1 MTMDIAQRL
10 RTILEEF
17 TRDLASFRLG
27 RATPALVEHIL
38 VDYYGTPT
46 PLKQL
51 ATITAPEAKM
61 LMVSPFDMNAAKNI
75 ETALAASDLGAQ
87 PVNDGRTIRLVLP
100 PLTDE
105 RRQQLIKSLNVRTE
119 EARVRV
125 RQVREETM
133 KDITTRERDGQLSED
148 DAEREKKAT
157 QAAIDASTADIGR
170 LADEKIADVAHV

>member
-1 MTMDIAQRL
+1 MTSAIDQRL
-10 RTILEEF
+10 TTILEEF

-27 RATPALVEHIL
+27 RATPALVENIL

-61 LMVSPFDMNAAKNI
+61 LMVSPFDMNAAKNM
-75 ETALAASDLGAQ
+75 EAALAASDLGAQ
-87 PVNDGRTIRLVLP
+87 PVNDGQTIRLVLP

-133 KDITTRERDGQLSED
+133 KDITARERDGRLSED
-148 DAEREKKAT
+148 DAGREKKAT
-157 QAAIDASTADIGR
+157 QTAIDAMTATISQ
-170 LADEKIADVAHV
+170 LAEEKIADVAHV